1 MSIITT
7 PALPSIE
14 GLPNGHAEHHPNGTI
29 ARSVAR
35 YSSGSIEDRYY
46 RPDGTIAK
54 WVVRW
59 PDGRIYDHYYNPDET
74 KAVTIRY
81 FP

>member
-14 GLPNGHAEHHPNGTI
+14 GLPDGYTERHPNGTI
-29 ARSVAR
+29 ARRVAR
-35 YSSGSIEDRYY
+35 YSSGCIEDRYC
-46 RPDGTIAK
+46 RPDGTIAR
-54 WVVRW
+54 WVLRW
-59 PDGRIYDHYYNPDET
+59 PYGRICDHYYHPDGT

-81 FP
+81 IP

>member
-14 GLPNGHAEHHPNGTI
+14 GLPNGHAERHPNGII
-29 ARSVAR
+29 ARRVAR
-35 YSSGSIEDRYY
+35 YPDGSTDDHYY
-46 RPDGTIAK
+46 RPDGTIAQ
-54 WVVRW
+54 WVLRW
-59 PDGRIYDHYYNPDET
+59 PNGRIYDHYYHPDGT

-81 FP
+81 IP